1 MIKFI
6 YIKPGGPEMKI
17 KCKNPDRCRTCPFRN
32 ETEVGTICNL
42 KNPYGKVILIKILKK
57 GGKHELQNLQ

>member
-1 MIKFI
+1 
-6 YIKPGGPEMKI
+6 MKI